1 MASEKKTV
9 SLPFLSRAR
18 SLAIRIS
25 RRLYRIFLNRRVRFG
40 LFIVLALWAWFS
52 RSQLVELGALIL
64 DQQRISAYIQEL
76 GLFGPLVLWFLNVA
90 QIIVAVIPGHVL
102 FFVSGYIYGTVNGF
116 LLLYSST
123 IVAGQIAFL
132 LARYFGRPMVVRV
145 VPAKSLFVWDQV
157 AEKNGFLYYF
167 ILLLVPIF
175 PTDILTYVAGLSKI
189 SILKF
194 TIANM
199 LGRAPY
205 IFLMTTVG
213 ALGIDYMVNSLSL
226 SNWLLLVI
234 VITVIVILFRFFIPR
249 LRREII
255 NPQ

>member
-1 MASEKKTV
+1 M
-9 SLPFLSRAR
+9 
-18 SLAIRIS
+18 
-25 RRLYRIFLNRRVRFG
+25 
-40 LFIVLALWAWFS
+40 
-52 RSQLVELGALIL
+52 
-64 DQQRISAYIQEL
+64 
-76 GLFGPLVLWFLNVA
+76 
-90 QIIVAVIPGHVL
+90 
-102 FFVSGYIYGTVNGF
+102 
-116 LLLYSST
+116 
-123 IVAGQIAFL
+123 
-132 LARYFGRPMVVRV
+132 
-145 VPAKSLFVWDQV
+145 
-157 AEKNGFLYYF
+157 
-167 ILLLVPIF
+167 LVPIF